1 MTEWIKRIV
10 PLLVILVLV
19 PVTGYG
25 KSKPDQVRIDMTQ
38 WYRKD
43 HRECK
48 GPTVMT
54 IEDGSVHIVS
64 ERSTGLFWQIPSL
77 TDGPVILD
85 PNVHTWLKKC
95 ERPPRSFNDDIQAA
109 GFKDFLQV
117 GDYPYM
123 SWRWKVDYSTI
134 GEQKVRKS
142 GRLEKKYDDF
152 NGKIGISILKKGSS
166 TIREVAYVWSNTLPE
181 SLMFKTET
189 TIIPLVW
196 KMKWR
201 RFVVESGVG
210 NFGKWVLESR
220 NLYEDYKKGYPGEEP
235 GKILRVYVMTDSDNT
250 IGKAATWYS
259 DIVFHRDEPGITGEG
274 GE

>member
-1 MTEWIKRIV
+1 MKKWTRHISV
-10 PLLVILVLV
+10 LLIF
-19 PVTGYG
+19 TFFISISAYSKG
-25 KSKPDQVRIDMTQ
+25 KPDQVRVDMTQ

-54 IEDGSVHIVS
+54 LEDGSVHIVS
-64 ERSTGLFWQIPSL
+64 NRSTGLFWQIPSI
-77 TDGPVILD
+77 TGAPVDLD
-85 PNVHTWLKKC
+85 PDVHTWLRKC
-95 ERPPRSFNDDIQAA
+95 KRPPRSFNDGIQAS
-109 GFKDFLQV
+109 GFKDFIQV
-117 GDYPYM
+117 GDYPYI

-134 GEQKVRKS
+134 GEQKVSKS
-142 GRLEKKYDDF
+142 GRLVKKYDDF
-152 NGKIGISILKKGSS
+152 NGKVGISILKKGSS

-201 RFVVESGVG
+201 RFVVESGPD
-210 NFGKWVLESR
+210 NFGRWVLESR

-235 GKILRVYVMTDSDNT
+235 GEILRVYVMTDSDNT
-250 IGKAATWYS
+250 SSKAATWYA
-259 DIVFHRDEPGITGEG
+259 DIVFHNEASDGLE
-274 GE
+274 